1 MFLIQ
6 IECEIWLF
14 PDDLCCNLRQLFF
27 IENLMHYRYNTL
39 HATLEQGVLI
49 LQLHRPDQMNAFT
62 VEMANELVD
71 FFTRASE
78 DDAIGAVVVTG
89 SGRAFC
95 AGMDLSRDGNVFGL
109 DETLQPT
116 LKDLQQR
123 GEDPAIKATVR
134 DTGGRV
140 VLAIFDCKKPVIGA
154 INGAAVGIGLTMTL
168 AMDIRLAS
176 EKAKMG
182 FVFGKLGVCNE
193 ACSSWFLPR
202 IVGIQQALEW
212 IYTAEIF
219 SAQDA
224 LAGRL
229 VKAVYPADQLLG
241 EAQALALRI
250 VNGRSPVATALMRQ
264 MMYRNSAA
272 SHPLDAHHVDSLAMF
287 YTSMADGKE
296 GVSAFL
302 EKRETT
308 FTSRASEMPD
318 FYPWWQ

>member
-1 MFLIQ
+1 MDYQ
-6 IECEIWLF
+6 
-14 PDDLCCNLRQLFF
+14 
-27 IENLMHYRYNTL
+27 YNTL
-39 HATLEQGVLI
+39 HTALDQGVLT
-49 LQLHRPDQMNAFT
+49 LTLNRPEQMNSFT

-71 FFTRASE
+71 FFTQASE
-78 DDAIGAVVVTG
+78 DDAIGAIVVTG
-89 SGRAFC
+89 AGRAFC
-95 AGMDLSRDGNVFGL
+95 AGMDLSREGNVFGL
-109 DETLQPT
+109 DESLQPT
-116 LKDLQQR
+116 LQDLEER
-123 GEDPAIKATVR
+123 GEEPQILNSVR

-140 VLAIFDCKKPVIGA
+140 TLSIFECKKPVICA

-182 FVFGKLGVCNE
+182 FVFGKLGIVNE

-212 IYTAEIF
+212 VYTSDIF
-219 SAQDA
+219 GAQEA

-229 VKAVYPADQLLG
+229 VKAVYPADQLLA

-250 VNGRSPVATALMRQ
+250 IKGKSPIATALMRQ

-272 SHPLDAHHVDSLAMF
+272 PHPRDAHHLDSLAMF
-287 YTSMADGKE
+287 YTSIADGKE
-296 GVSAFL
+296 GVNAFL
-302 EKRETT
+302 EKRDTA
-308 FTSRASEMPD
+308 FTGRASEMPN